1 MSTGPSQEQEPQQ
14 PRPSGF
20 LALLSINALLAT
32 LLFGFSCLS
41 FALFTGRMHNH
52 FAELVRRHHLGM
64 AVMANLKTLP
74 AYALLA
80 ALYTLMGFSLL
91 ARSRWLAAVGR
102 REQLRRLALVLLVNG
117 VLFVLSMGP
126 LIQQSPGLLDAAGR
140 YLGGIADWLEPH
152 VLVRYH
158 VLEFES
164 LICGLLTLYAGGF
177 YGWLVLR
184 SLRGRRHLA
193 VAFSLLCVLGAAVY
207 VSAPW
212 QSVALPATPQSP
224 QPNIL
229 ILASDSLRFD
239 HFSGHGYPRPTTPR
253 IDRFAADNV
262 DFLNMHVSA
271 ASTLE
276 SWMTVM
282 HSQFPTRH
290 GIRYMFPTRE
300 MVEHAAASPD
310 SLPRILR
317 NHGYYTSVVSDWAGN
332 CFKQVDMGIEHNLA
346 ADIQNLDVFV
356 AEAVLKSHAV
366 MAFHLNNSFGKWLV
380 PEVQKV
386 VAFLDPKVLSRQLRQ
401 EMRQA
406 SSRGQPFFGLLFLSE
421 THLPFLSS
429 WPYDIQFA
437 DPRYRGPNRYRIDL
451 SVDTL
456 IQRDLGARPPAEQ
469 IQHIIDLYD
478 GAVREFDDTVGDL
491 LDELQA
497 SGYLK
502 NTLVIV
508 TTDHGEDLY
517 EKHTSLGHGTNFFSG
532 DQATH
537 IPFIVHMPDSMG
549 GPRAAGVR
557 VERTVRNVDIAPLIL
572 DAVGLGAA
580 IPGSYQGVSLL
591 PYIVNGPD
599 GEPPDLGLPAFAE
612 TSYLF
617 FPKRGPGLKE
627 ERLAPLDETLRIDES
642 FRNQF
647 VLKERYHRQ
656 VIDSKDRMM
665 RTERWKLIQIPY
677 GGGFAYRF
685 YDMREDPH
693 QEHDLS
699 ESGGPVLES
708 MKRELELYW
717 SGRADLRWPRS
728 ADDDG
733 LVPH

>member
-1 MSTGPSQEQEPQQ
+1 MA
-14 PRPSGF
+14 RF
-20 LALLSINALLAT
+20 LAILRINAAIAA

-52 FAELVRRHHLGM
+52 FAELVRRQHLGL
-64 AVMANLKTLP
+64 AVLANLKTLP
-74 AYALLA
+74 AYLLLM
-80 ALYTLMGFSLL
+80 ALYALTGFSLL
-91 ARSRWLAAVGR
+91 ALSPWLDAASQRGR
-102 REQLRRLALVLLVNG
+102 LRRLTTVLALNSG
-117 VLFVLSMGP
+117 LFVLSMGP
-126 LIQQSPGLLDAAGR
+126 LIQQSPGLLDAAAR
-140 YLGGIADWLEPH
+140 SAGGVADWLEPH
-152 VLVRYH
+152 ALVRYH
-158 VLEFES
+158 VLELAS
-164 LICGLLTLYAGGF
+164 VLCGLLALYVGGF
-177 YGWLVLR
+177 YGWLLLR
-184 SLRGRRHLA
+184 LLRNRRHLA
-193 VAFSLLCVLGAAVY
+193 VAVSLICVVGAAAY

-212 QSVALPATPQSP
+212 KSAALPATGRTE

-253 IDRFAADNV
+253 IDRFAAANV

-282 HSQFPTRH
+282 HSQFPTAH

-300 MVEHAAASPD
+300 TVEKASQSPD

-317 NHGYYTSVVSDWAGN
+317 QHGYYTTVVSDWAGN

-386 VAFLDPKVLSRQLRQ
+386 VAFLDPKILSRQLRH
-401 EMRQA
+401 EMAQA

-429 WPYDIQFA
+429 WPYNIQFA
-437 DPRYRGPNRYRIDL
+437 DPSYRGPNRYRIDL

-491 LDELQA
+491 LDELSA

-537 IPFIVHMPDSMG
+537 IPFIVHLPEGDG
-549 GPRAAGVR
+549 GPRPGLR
-557 VERTVRNVDIAPLIL
+557 VERTVRNVDIAPTIL
-572 DAVGLGAA
+572 EAVGLGAA
-580 IPGSYQGVSLL
+580 IPASYQGASLL
-591 PYIVNGPD
+591 PYLRGQ
-599 GEPPDLGLPAFAE
+599 GATQDLGLPAFAE

-627 ERLAPLDETLRIDES
+627 ERLAPLDETLRIDEG

-656 VIDSKDRMM
+656 VIESKDRMM

-685 YDMREDPH
+685 YDMRSDPH

-699 ESGGPVLES
+699 ERGGPVFEN
-708 MKRELELYW
+708 MRRQLELYW
-717 SGRADLRWPRS
+717 SGQSDLRWPHT
-728 ADDDG
+728 ADEAN
-733 LVPH
+733 